1 MAKRNSV
8 GIYLFGKAKARLV
21 TYTVLCGK
29 GERSC
34 LVFFLSEQSKEYDA
48 SPGSYEKKLK
58 EKISWLK
65 KERSRCI
72 KISLD
77 KKYDKE
83 EKNDFRK
90 KIDVNDYIYGKLY
103 EICDKDVHFTIPKV
117 ASAMVYM
124 ELEET
129 FKNFKIFNE
138 FYKDI
143 SRVKAATT
151 VMRLLNKGKKTTFN
165 FDGYTWN
172 YIENTANQIGIPQNS
187 LLHHIII
194 DYIIKKKYGQVH
206 IIKNNKNLIKKKLEF
221 NFSYDIWGTIEHMS
235 QYNNISQ
242 ENLLECI
249 ILDYLY

>member
-129 FKNFKIFNE
+129 FKNFKIFKRFFQFHINHCTCNLWYGE
-138 FYKDI
+138 MHILVTYFIKFTIYVI
-143 SRVKAATT
+143 I
-151 VMRLLNKGKKTTFN
+151 
-165 FDGYTWN
+165 
-172 YIENTANQIGIPQNS
+172 YIYFFS
-187 LLHHIII
+187 KIIFFFL
-194 DYIIKKKYGQVH
+194 IIFF
-206 IIKNNKNLIKKKLEF
+206 I
-221 NFSYDIWGTIEHMS
+221 
-235 QYNNISQ
+235 
-242 ENLLECI
+242 
-249 ILDYLY
+249 